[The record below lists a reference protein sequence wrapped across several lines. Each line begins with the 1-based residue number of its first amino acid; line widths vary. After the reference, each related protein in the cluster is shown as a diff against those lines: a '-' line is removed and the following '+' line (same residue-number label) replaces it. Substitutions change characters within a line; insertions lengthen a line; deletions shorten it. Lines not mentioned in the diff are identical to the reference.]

1 MMYLYHYF
9 DKRSGPFRSLTALP
23 AEEAE
28 KVLNQLKMERPESLC
43 AQRDDTYIEKRRS
56 CEAVLR
62 REFAAKG
69 GIMEIEMPIDV
80 SNVQLICPSCKQSTR
95 VSTRREG
102 KKKIRTCKKCGRD
115 ID

>member
-1 MMYLYHYF
+1 MSMKIRKGDRVKVIAGK
-9 DKRSGPFRSLTALP
+9 DKGAESEVMRTLP
-23 AEEAE
+23 SQGKVVVE
-28 KVLNQLKMERPESLC
+28 KVAIAKKHQRPTQKNQ
-43 AQRDDTYIEKRRS
+43 Q
-56 CEAVLR
+56 
-62 REFAAKG
+62 G

-80 SNVQLICPSCKQSTR
+80 SNVMLICPNCKQASR

>member
-1 MMYLYHYF
+1 MSMKIRKGDRVKVIAGK
-9 DKRSGPFRSLTALP
+9 DKGAESEVMRTLP
-23 AEEAE
+23 SQGKVVVE
-28 KVLNQLKMERPESLC
+28 KVAVAKKHQRPTQKNQ
-43 AQRDDTYIEKRRS
+43 Q
-56 CEAVLR
+56 
-62 REFAAKG
+62 G

>member
-1 MMYLYHYF
+1 
-9 DKRSGPFRSLTALP
+9 
-23 AEEAE
+23 
-28 KVLNQLKMERPESLC
+28 
-43 AQRDDTYIEKRRS
+43 
-56 CEAVLR
+56 
-62 REFAAKG
+62 
-69 GIMEIEMPIDV
+69 MEIEMPIDV